1 MKNGLLAYGVGAALG
16 VLLSVHTA
24 SAQGPGALP
33 GWVKKVF
40 EADSNSDKR
49 VTFAELQAKFEDSTV
64 EQFSR
69 IDRNK
74 DGVITVRDRPG
85 EPPNPRQAQRNRR
98 QRLRAL
104 EKLLESDPDGDDR
117 VTYREVQTVK
127 PGYPRINFDRLD
139 VNRDSVL
146 SNEDAVRLREAIR
159 KAAAKIG
166 NRVRKESDE
175 RGAKSPVESK

>member
-1 MKNGLLAYGVGAALG
+1 MKNGLLTCGVGVALG
-16 VLLSVHTA
+16 VLLSVQTA
-24 SAQGPGALP
+24 SAQRPGALP
-33 GWVKKVF
+33 AWVTKVF
-40 EADSNSDKR
+40 EADSNGDKR
-49 VTFAELQAKFEDSTV
+49 VTFAELQAKFEDATP
-64 EQFSR
+64 ERFYR

-85 EPPNPRQAQRNRR
+85 EPPNPRQVQRNRR

-104 EKLLESDPDGDDR
+104 EKLLESNPDGDDR
-117 VTYREVQTVK
+117 VTYHEVQTVK

-159 KAAAKIG
+159 NAAAKIR
-166 NRVRKESDE
+166 NRAREE
-175 RGAKSPVESK
+175 RNEKGTKAAAAKK